1 MESVTITPTAKN
13 RSSKT
18 EWLIPAGLVLLSLVP
33 ILAGAVRVA
42 ELTSSVEITPKNA
55 RFFASPLPVLLHIFS
70 VSLYSL
76 LGAFQFAPGLRRSR
90 PRWHRLAGR
99 VLIPSGFL
107 AALTGLWMTHFYPW
121 PQYDGTAL
129 YVMRLV
135 VGFAMTL
142 CLLLGVLAIQKRNF
156 SQHGEWMSRAY
167 ALGLG
172 AGTQVFTHIPLIVFP
187 NLLSEPTRTLCM
199 GAGWVINLAL
209 AEWLIRRRQVA
220 AAGKTSKLR
229 TIPKNY

>member
-1 MESVTITPTAKN
+1 MESITLTPTAKN
-13 RSSKT
+13 LSSKT
-18 EWLIPAGLVLLSLVP
+18 AWLIPAGLVLLSLVP

-42 ELTSSVEITPKNA
+42 ELSSGAKITAENA

-76 LGAFQFAPGLRRSR
+76 LGAFQFAPGLRKSR

-99 VLIPSGFL
+99 VLIPSGFV
-107 AALTGLWMTHFYPW
+107 AALTGLWMTLFYPW
-121 PQYDGTAL
+121 PQYDGIVL
-129 YVMRLV
+129 YVLRLAA
-135 VGFAMTL
+135 GFAMTL
-142 CLLLGVLAIQKRNF
+142 FLLLGVLAIQKRNF
-156 SQHGEWMSRAY
+156 AQHGEWMSRAY

-187 NLLSEPTRTLCM
+187 NLVSEPTRALCM
-199 GAGWVINLAL
+199 GAGWAINLML

-229 TIPKNY
+229 AIPKKS